1 MQVGAAIGR
10 PRLPV
15 SMKGSLSP
23 HPSRLCRATFPAGEG
38 FEMRIATPV
47 LRHWFAMTCV
57 VRHCTLNFN
66 RPGGTPQLFTFHY
79 SFFTK
84 NKAGAVRKAPRPLA
98 LSQPPK

>member
-66 RPGGTPQLFTFHY
+66 RPEGTLPLFPFHH
-79 SFFTK
+79 SLCVKT
-84 NKAGAVRKAPRPLA
+84 KAGAMLFAPRPLA

>member
-38 FEMRIATPV
+38 FEIRIATPV

-57 VRHCTLNFN
+57 VRYGTLNFN
-66 RPGGTPQLFTFHY
+66 RPGGTLQRFPFHR
-79 SFFTK
+79 SLCVKT
-84 NKAGAVRKAPRPLA
+84 KAGAVLFALRPLA
-98 LSQPPK
+98 FSQPPK

>member
-47 LRHWFAMTCV
+47 CGL
-57 VRHCTLNFN
+57 VRNDNSFIPN
-66 RPGGTPQLFTFHY
+66 RPGGTLPLFPFHH
-79 SFFTK
+79 SLCVKT
-84 NKAGAVRKAPRPLA
+84 KAGAVLFAPRPLA
-98 LSQPPK
+98 FSQPPK

>member
-47 LRHWFAMTCV
+47 LRHWFAMTCAI
-57 VRHCTLNFN
+57 HFSPFTL
-66 RPGGTPQLFTFHY
+66 H
-79 SFFTK
+79 
-84 NKAGAVRKAPRPLA
+84 
-98 LSQPPK
+98 